1 MDSIYEM
8 LDMTEVL
15 TLRTG
20 IESQIE
26 RIVATASKVMN
37 AERASLFLKDN
48 FTGELWSMV
57 AEGLESREIRIPWD
71 RGLPAG

>member
-1 MDSIYEM
+1 M
-8 LDMTEVL
+8 LDMTEIL

-26 RIVATASKVMN
+26 RIVTTASKVMN

-48 FTGELWSMV
+48 FTGNM
-57 AEGLESREIRIPWD
+57 GEIWAKK
-71 RGLPAG
+71 LQL